1 MGLSKNKMKAFLHFY
16 QKERKLE
23 KSKILRYAVISS
35 LIVFCY
41 EYLLVDP
48 IAMQLGVG
56 GLDKGFSNSDN
67 IDILS
72 VLVLAPILEELISR
86 GFLSG
91 KREHFGF
98 IFIQPIIGMV
108 VFKEFWWVFMG
119 IGLAFLVWVI
129 HEQNK
134 RPDDVYLSSPLF
146 YASFVFTTLFF
157 TIMHIGNVESSSLA
171 LNWIFTFAGI
181 LPAAIFFGWV
191 RYQVGLGYSML
202 AHAVFNFL
210 TISLNEILYL

>member
-1 MGLSKNKMKAFLHFY
+1 MTAFLHFY

-23 KSKILRYAVISS
+23 KSKILRYAVITT

-56 GLDKGFSNSDN
+56 GLNKGFSNSDN
-67 IDILS
+67 IDVLS
-72 VLVLAPILEELISR
+72 ALVLALILEELFSR

-91 KREHFGF
+91 KRKHFGF

-108 VFKEFWWVFMG
+108 IFKEYWWVFMG

-134 RPDDVYLSSPLF
+134 KPDDVYLSTPLF
-146 YASFVFTTLFF
+146 YTSFVFTTLFF
-157 TIMHIGNVESSSLA
+157 TILHLGNVESSSLA
-171 LNWIFTFAGI
+171 LDWTFTFAGI
-181 LPAAIFFGWV
+181 LPGAIFFGWV
-191 RYQVGLGYSML
+191 RYQEGLGYSML
-202 AHAVFNFL
+202 AHAVFNTL
-210 TISLNEILYL
+210 TITLNEILYL